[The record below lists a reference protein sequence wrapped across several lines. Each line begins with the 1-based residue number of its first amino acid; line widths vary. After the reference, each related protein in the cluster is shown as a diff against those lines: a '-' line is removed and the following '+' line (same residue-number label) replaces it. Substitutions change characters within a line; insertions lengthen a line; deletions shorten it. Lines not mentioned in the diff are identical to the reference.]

1 MQLDSPLPDVQ
12 LSALACL
19 ANMCYK
25 NYKVC
30 VTVSSASTS
39 NTVQSRHVPVVLG
52 QLMGREKSSLIQLEA
67 ARCVTYMY
75 RTGVLLY
82 KDPRIIYRALPCLV
96 RLCYRDRPPRER
108 VAAAETLAFLT
119 EINTELQRLASIS
132 NHLIP
137 TLAEMLRPHPHVC
150 SIHL

>member
-25 NYKVC
+25 NYGVC
-30 VTVSSASTS
+30 VMVASATTS
-39 NTVQSRHVPVVLG
+39 NSMQGRLVPVALG
-52 QLMGREKSSLIQLEA
+52 QLMGREKSCLIQLEA
-67 ARCVTYMY
+67 ARCVTYMH
-75 RTGVLLY
+75 RTGVLVH

-96 RLCYRDRPPRER
+96 RLCRRDRLPRER

-119 EINTELQRLASIS
+119 EVNTELQRLASIS

-137 TLAEMLRPHPHVC
+137 TLAEFLRPHLHV
-150 SIHL
+150 SPIYY